1 MATRKAPIR
10 IYIAVSIP
18 IILVVAL
25 FFANLAIGRFNP
37 GGLDFLAHWQ
47 GARSFIIDGANP
59 YSDQVARLIATKAS
73 EISPGETGDYR
84 FVEPLLSLLVF
95 TPFALIPEFEIARAM
110 WMTLLE
116 MSLLLSA
123 YLIAR
128 LIRNKGWLI
137 GLIVSIIVIGLNFP
151 NVNSLLDGNL
161 LLISI
166 VLIVGSFYLLLRQND
181 EGAGLLLALSL
192 VKPETAYPIIVVLLI
207 WVILKKRWTVL
218 WWFIAVVVILVGFSL
233 VLIPNWPIH
242 YLQSVIEFSA
252 RNPVRQEEL
261 SPTAL
266 EIRLLVVKNLAVGVL
281 IVYEWFLVKTEGRQ
295 RLLWNIGLLM
305 AVLPW
310 IGGHVYLENSGFI
323 FIALLIGLGFLSQI
337 RINKSN
343 LAFHVFSLLF
353 VFSSWIFSGSLVPG
367 VSETW
372 VSIWH
377 NAGLPVLALII
388 LYWSRWWII
397 QKEKFAVDTFKL
409 TK

>member
-25 FFANLAIGRFNP
+25 FFANLAIGRLNP

-123 YLIAR
+123 YLIAS
-128 LIRNKGWLI
+128 LIRNKAWLI
-137 GLIVSIIVIGLNFP
+137 GLIVSIVVIGLNFP

-266 EIRLLVVKNLAVGVL
+266 EIRLLVVKNLAVGLL
-281 IVYEWFLVKTEGRQ
+281 IIYEWFLVKTEGRQ
-295 RLLWNIGLLM
+295 RLLWNMGLLM

-310 IGGHVYLENSGFI
+310 IGRRVYLENTGFI
-323 FIALLIGLGFLSQI
+323 FIALLIGLGFLSQT

-367 VSETW
+367 ISESW
-372 VSIWH
+372 VRICH
-377 NAGLPVLALII
+377 NAVLPVLALII

-397 QKEKFAVDTFKL
+397 QREKFAVDTFKL

>member
-10 IYIAVSIP
+10 IYIAVSIA

-25 FFANLAIGRFNP
+25 FFANLAIGRLNP

-123 YLIAR
+123 YLIASS
-128 LIRNKGWLI
+128 IRNKGWLI

-207 WVILKKRWTVL
+207 WVILKRRWTVL

-233 VLIPNWPIH
+233 LLIPDWPIH

-266 EIRLLVVKNLAVGVL
+266 EIRLLVVKNLAVGLL
-281 IVYEWFLVKTEGRQ
+281 IIYEWFLVKTEGRQ

-367 VSETW
+367 ISESW
-372 VSIWH
+372 VRIWH

>member
-10 IYIAVSIP
+10 IYIAVSIA
-18 IILVVAL
+18 IILLVAL
-25 FFANLAIGRFNP
+25 FFANLAIGRLNP

-123 YLIAR
+123 YLIAS
-128 LIRNKGWLI
+128 LIRNKAWLI
-137 GLIVSIIVIGLNFP
+137 GLIVSIVVIGLNFP

-266 EIRLLVVKNLAVGVL
+266 EIRLLVVKNLAVGLL
-281 IVYEWFLVKTEGRQ
+281 IIYEWFLVKTEGRQ
-295 RLLWNIGLLM
+295 RLLWNMGLLM

-310 IGGHVYLENSGFI
+310 IGRRVYLENTGFI
-323 FIALLIGLGFLSQI
+323 FIALLIGLGFLSQT

-367 VSETW
+367 ISESW
-372 VSIWH
+372 VRICH
-377 NAGLPVLALII
+377 NAVLPVLALII

-397 QKEKFAVDTFKL
+397 QREKFAVDTFKL

>member
-1 MATRKAPIR
+1 
-10 IYIAVSIP
+10 
-18 IILVVAL
+18 
-25 FFANLAIGRFNP
+25 
-37 GGLDFLAHWQ
+37 
-47 GARSFIIDGANP
+47 
-59 YSDQVARLIATKAS
+59 
-73 EISPGETGDYR
+73 
-84 FVEPLLSLLVF
+84 
-95 TPFALIPEFEIARAM
+95 M

-123 YLIAR
+123 YLISSS
-128 LIRNKGWLI
+128 IRNKGWLI

-207 WVILKKRWTVL
+207 WVILKRRWTVL

-233 VLIPNWPIH
+233 LLIPDWPIH

-266 EIRLLVVKNLAVGVL
+266 EIRLLVVKNLAVGLL
-281 IVYEWFLVKTEGRQ
+281 IIYEWFLVKTEGRQ
-295 RLLWNIGLLM
+295 RLLWNMGLLM

-367 VSETW
+367 ISESW
-372 VSIWH
+372 VRIWH
-377 NAGLPVLALII
+377 NAVLPVLALII
-388 LYWSRWWII
+388 LYWSRW
-397 QKEKFAVDTFKL
+397 
-409 TK
+409 

>member
-1 MATRKAPIR
+1 
-10 IYIAVSIP
+10 
-18 IILVVAL
+18 
-25 FFANLAIGRFNP
+25 
-37 GGLDFLAHWQ
+37 LDFLAHWQ

-123 YLIAR
+123 YLISSS
-128 LIRNKGWLI
+128 IRNKGWLI

-207 WVILKKRWTVL
+207 WVILKRRWTVL

-233 VLIPNWPIH
+233 LLIPDWPIH

-266 EIRLLVVKNLAVGVL
+266 EIRLLVVKNLAVGLL
-281 IVYEWFLVKTEGRQ
+281 IIYEWFLVKTEGRQ
-295 RLLWNIGLLM
+295 RLLWNMGLLM

-367 VSETW
+367 ISESW
-372 VSIWH
+372 VRIWH
-377 NAGLPVLALII
+377 NAVLPVLALII
-388 LYWSRWWII
+388 LYWSRW
-397 QKEKFAVDTFKL
+397 
-409 TK
+409 